1 VAKVPAFLQRNSDPS
16 RKQGTDGANG
26 SPTGPPPPGGSAAG
40 QPAPFLQN
48 RRNQAIGL
56 ALFAALVLLPIF
68 VMTGPSA
75 SGQRELSEVL
85 AALPTAELSGHK
97 ITKATIDDDNR
108 VLVLTM
114 DNDEVLQTSYPN
126 QFGTEL
132 VKQLQVAGIPFTTE
146 PIHKASPL
154 GPIAAMLLPVLLIIA
169 FFVWMSKK
177 GALGAGATG
186 AKAFTATKAEL
197 PEPPSARFADVVG
210 CDEAVEELSEIVSFL
225 HDPTHFDA
233 AGAKMPRGFLLV
245 GPPGTGKTLLAR
257 AVAGEAGVPFYS
269 AAGSD
274 FSEMFVG
281 VGAARV
287 RDLFAKAKKTGGII
301 FLDEIDSVGRA
312 RNGNAPG
319 GGANDEREST
329 LNALLVE
336 MDGFSKENNV
346 IIVAATNRPD
356 ILDPALTRAGR
367 FDRQVTVAPPDRRG
381 RTRLLDLYSQDRS
394 MGPDVDFV
402 ALARRT
408 PGLTGADICNLVNQA
423 ALEAARGKRGV
434 IHSADFDEAL
444 ATVVMGRARKSAIVT
459 DRDREVTAWH
469 EAGHT
474 VAALVL
480 PDANDPV
487 QVTIVPRGPA
497 GGVTWMGGDDDSF
510 MTRTQARAQLVVALG
525 GRAAEELLL
534 HGDFTQGA
542 SGDLQSATG
551 LATQM
556 VTKWGMSNLGLVAM
570 DTDRIVFGGI
580 GDKVHAEID
589 SMLNEALE
597 SARRLLADHRDLFDR
612 VVQELLDEDT
622 VDLDRLREI
631 WDAIAREQAPALEDA
646 TLVA

>member
-1 VAKVPAFLQRNSDPS
+1 MAKIPGPDPS
-16 RKQGTDGANG
+16 RQQNADGPNQ
-26 SPTGPPPPGGSAAG
+26 PGGPAAS
-40 QPAPFLQN
+40 QPPPFLQK
-48 RRNQAIGL
+48 RRNQIL
-56 ALFAALVLLPIF
+56 AAVLVLAFLVVLPLF
-68 VMTGPSA
+68 GMGTAPTDDK
-75 SGQRELSEVL
+75 QLSDVL
-85 AALPTAELSGHK
+85 TALPTGQFEGHK
-97 ITKATIDDDNR
+97 ITKAVLDDDNR
-108 VLVLTM
+108 VLQLTLETG
-114 DNDEVLQTSYPN
+114 DEFATSYPN
-126 QFGTEL
+126 QYGTEL
-132 VKQLQVAGIPFTTE
+132 IKQLQTAAIPFTTE
-146 PIHKASPL
+146 PIAKASPIGAL
-154 GPIAAMLLPVLLIIA
+154 AAMFLPVLMIIG

-177 GALGAGATG
+177 GGAMGMSGATN

-197 PEPPSARFADVVG
+197 PEPPDARFNDVVG

-225 HDPTHFDA
+225 HDPTHFEA

-287 RDLFAKAKKTGGII
+287 RDLFAKAKKTGGIV

-312 RNGNAPG
+312 RNGSAQG

-336 MDGFSKENNV
+336 MDGFAKDANV
-346 IIVAATNRPD
+346 VVVAATNRPD

-381 RTRLLDLYSQDRS
+381 RTRLLDLYAKDRR
-394 MGPDVDFV
+394 MGDDVDFV

-423 ALEAARGKRGV
+423 ALEAARGKRNV
-434 IHSADFDEAL
+434 INNGDFDEAL
-444 ATVVMGRARKSAIVT
+444 ATVMMGRARKSAVVT
-459 DRDREVTAWH
+459 DQDREITAWH

-474 VAALVL
+474 IAALVL

-497 GGVTWMGGDDDSF
+497 GGVTWMGGDDNSF
-510 MTRTQARAQLVVALG
+510 MTRSQARAQLVVSLG

-534 HGDFTQGA
+534 NGDFTQGA
-542 SGDLQSATG
+542 SGDLQQATG

-556 VTKWGMSNLGLVAM
+556 VTQWGMSNMGLVAM
-570 DTDRIVFGGI
+570 DRDRIMFGGI

-589 SMLNEALE
+589 AMLNEALE
-597 SARRLLADHRDLFDR
+597 GARTLLSEHRELFDAI
-612 VVQELLDEDT
+612 VKELLDEDT
-622 VDLDRLREI
+622 IDVERLKAI
-631 WDAIAREQAPALEDA
+631 WAEVEEPS
-646 TLVA
+646 LVA

>member
-1 VAKVPAFLQRNSDPS
+1 VAKIPGQKRDNSDPS
-16 RKQGTDGANG
+16 RKQSGDGANQ
-26 SPTGPPPPGGSAAG
+26 PGGPAAN
-40 QPAPFLQN
+40 QPPPFLQK
-48 RRNQAIGL
+48 RRNQII
-56 ALFAALVLLPIF
+56 AAVVLLAVLLILPLF
-68 VMTGPSA
+68 GMGNKAADDKP
-75 SGQRELSEVL
+75 LSDVL
-85 AALPTAELSGHK
+85 TALPTGQIDGHK
-97 ITKATIDDDNR
+97 IIKADIDDDNR
-108 VLVLTM
+108 VLQITL
-114 DNDEVLQTSYPN
+114 DSGDEFQTAYPKE
-126 QFGTEL
+126 FGTEL
-132 VKQLQVAGIPFTTE
+132 VKQLQAAAIPFTTE
-146 PIHKASPL
+146 PMQKASPL
-154 GPIAAMLLPVLLIIA
+154 GALVMLLPILMMIGFL
-169 FFVWMSKK
+169 VWMSKK
-177 GALGAGATG
+177 GAMGMSGATN

-197 PEPPSARFADVVG
+197 PEPPDARFHDVVG
-210 CDEAVEELSEIVSFL
+210 CDEALEELSEIVSFL
-225 HDPTHFDA
+225 HDPTHFEA

-287 RDLFAKAKKTGGII
+287 RDLFAKAKKTGGIV

-312 RNGNAPG
+312 RNGAAQG

-336 MDGFSKENNV
+336 MDGFAKESNV
-346 IIVAATNRPD
+346 VVVAATNRPD

-381 RTRLLDLYSQDRS
+381 RTRLLDLYAKDRT

-423 ALEAARGKRGV
+423 ALEAARAKRGV
-434 IHSADFDEAL
+434 INNGDFDEAL
-444 ATVVMGRARKSAIVT
+444 ATVMMGRARKSAVVT
-459 DRDREVTAWH
+459 DQDREITAWH

-474 VAALVL
+474 IAALVL

-497 GGVTWMGGDDDSF
+497 GGVTWMGGDDNSF
-510 MTRTQARAQLVVALG
+510 MTRSHALAQLVVALG

-534 HGDFTQGA
+534 DGDFTQGA
-542 SGDLQSATG
+542 SGDLQQATS

-556 VTKWGMSNLGLVAM
+556 VTQWGMSNMGLVAM
-570 DTDRIVFGGI
+570 DRDRIIFGGI

-589 SMLNEALE
+589 AMLSEALE
-597 SARRLLADHRDLFDR
+597 GARTLLGEHRELFDAI
-612 VVQELLDEDT
+612 VKELLDEDT
-622 VDLDRLREI
+622 IDVERLKAI
-631 WDAIAREQAPALEDA
+631 WEEVEQPS
-646 TLVA
+646 LVA

>member
-1 VAKVPAFLQRNSDPS
+1 MAKIPSVFHRSSDPI
-16 RKQGTDGANG
+16 RKQTGDGANG
-26 SPTGPPPPGGSAAG
+26 SPTGPNQPGGSAAG

-48 RRNQAIGL
+48 RRNQVVAGL
-56 ALFAALVLLPIF
+56 LLLAVLLILPIF
-68 VMTGPSA
+68 GMGQSA
-75 SGQRELSEVL
+75 TNERELSEVL
-85 AALPTAELSGHK
+85 TALPSGQLAGQH

-108 VLVLTM
+108 VLQLTLDNGDVL
-114 DNDEVLQTSYPN
+114 ETSYPN
-126 QFGTEL
+126 QFGSEL
-132 VKQLQVAGIPFTTE
+132 VKDLQAASIPFSTE
-146 PIHKASPL
+146 PIHKASPI
-154 GPIAAMLLPVLLIIA
+154 GPILGMLLPVVMIIA

-177 GALGAGATG
+177 GALGGTG
-186 AKAFTATKAEL
+186 NAKAFTATKAEL
-197 PEPPSARFADVVG
+197 PEPPAARFTDVVG

-233 AGAKMPRGFLLV
+233 AGARMPRGFLLV

-287 RDLFAKAKKTGGII
+287 RDLFAKAKKTGGIV

-336 MDGFSKENNV
+336 MDGFAKESNV
-346 IIVAATNRPD
+346 VVVAATNRPD

-367 FDRQVTVAPPDRRG
+367 FDRQVTVAVPDRRG
-381 RTRLLDLYSQDRS
+381 RTRLLDLYAKDRS

-434 IHSADFDEAL
+434 IHAADFDEAL
-444 ATVVMGRARKSAIVT
+444 ATVMMGRARKSAIVT

-497 GGVTWMGGDDDSF
+497 GGVTWMGGDDNSF
-510 MTRTQARAQLVVALG
+510 MTRSQARAQLVVALG

-534 HGDFTQGA
+534 DGDFTQGA
-542 SGDLQSATG
+542 SGDLQSATD
-551 LATQM
+551 LSVRM
-556 VTKWGMSNLGLVAM
+556 VTQWGMSSMGLVAL
-570 DTDRIVFGGI
+570 DADRLPFGGVA
-580 GDKVHAEID
+580 DKIHAEVD
-589 SMLNEALE
+589 GMLNEALE
-597 SARRLLADHRDLFDR
+597 SARTLLADHRPLFDA
-612 VVQELLDEDT
+612 VVRELLDEET
-622 VDLDRLREI
+622 VDLDRLNALWTEI
-631 WDAIAREQAPALEDA
+631 QQPS
-646 TLVA
+646 LVA

>member
-1 VAKVPAFLQRNSDPS
+1 VAKIPGPDPS
-16 RKQGTDGANG
+16 RKNSGDANG
-26 SPTGPPPPGGSAAG
+26 NGAPSGMNHPP
-40 QPAPFLQN
+40 QFLQN
-48 RRNQAIGL
+48 RRNQVLAAIL
-56 ALFAALVLLPIF
+56 LFAALMVVP
-68 VMTGPSA
+68 MMGMGSA
-75 SGQRELSEVL
+75 PMNEKKLSEVL
-85 AALPTAELSGHK
+85 TALPTGQFADSK

-108 VLVLTM
+108 VLLLTLE
-114 DNDEVLQTSYPN
+114 NGDEYKTSYPT
-126 QFGTEL
+126 QFGSEL
-132 VKQLQVAGIPFTTE
+132 VRELQTANVPFTTE
-146 PIHKASPL
+146 PIRKASPV
-154 GPIAAMLLPVLLIIA
+154 GAIAAMLLPVLLIIG

-177 GALGAGATG
+177 GAMGMQGTSN

-197 PEPPSARFADVVG
+197 PEPPDARFTDVVG

-225 HDPTHFDA
+225 HDPTHFEA
-233 AGAKMPRGFLLV
+233 AGANMPRGFLLV

-287 RDLFAKAKKTGGII
+287 RDLFSKAKKTGGIV

-312 RNGNAPG
+312 RNGSAPGG

-336 MDGFSKENNV
+336 MDGFAKESNV
-346 IIVAATNRPD
+346 VIVAATNRPD

-381 RTRLLDLYSQDRS
+381 RTRLLDLYAKDRT

-434 IHSADFDEAL
+434 INNGDFDEAL
-444 ATVVMGRARKSAIVT
+444 ATVMMGRARKSAVVT

-497 GGVTWMGGDDDSF
+497 GGVTWMGGDDNSF
-510 MTRTQARAQLVVALG
+510 MTRSQARAQLVVALG

-534 HGDFTQGA
+534 DGDFTQGA

-570 DTDRIVFGGI
+570 DPDRIVFGGI

-589 SMLNEALE
+589 SMLNEALA
-597 SARRLLADHRDLFDR
+597 SARTLLDEYRPLFDA
-612 VVQELLDEDT
+612 VVKELLDEDT
-622 VDLDRLREI
+622 IDVDRLKAI
-631 WDAIAREQAPALEDA
+631 WTSVQAPELEDA
-646 TLVA
+646 ELVA

>member
-1 VAKVPAFLQRNSDPS
+1 VAKIPSVFHRSSDPI
-16 RKQGTDGANG
+16 RKQTGDGANG
-26 SPTGPPPPGGSAAG
+26 SPTGPNQPGGSAAG

-48 RRNQAIGL
+48 RRNQVVAGL
-56 ALFAALVLLPIF
+56 LLLAVLLILPIF
-68 VMTGPSA
+68 GMGQSA
-75 SGQRELSEVL
+75 PNERELSEVL
-85 AALPTAELSGHK
+85 TALPSGQLAGQH

-108 VLVLTM
+108 VLQLTLDNGDVL
-114 DNDEVLQTSYPN
+114 ETSYPN
-126 QFGTEL
+126 QFGSEL
-132 VKQLQVAGIPFTTE
+132 VKDLQAASIPFSTE
-146 PIHKASPL
+146 PIHKASPI
-154 GPIAAMLLPVLLIIA
+154 GPILGMLLPVVMIIA

-177 GALGAGATG
+177 GALGGTG
-186 AKAFTATKAEL
+186 NAKAFTATKAEL
-197 PEPPSARFADVVG
+197 PEPPAARFTDVVG

-233 AGAKMPRGFLLV
+233 AGAHMPRGFLLV

-287 RDLFAKAKKTGGII
+287 RDLFAKAKKTGGIV

-336 MDGFSKENNV
+336 MDGFAKESNV
-346 IIVAATNRPD
+346 VVVAATNRPD

-367 FDRQVTVAPPDRRG
+367 FDRQVTVAVPDRRG
-381 RTRLLDLYSQDRS
+381 RTRLLDLYAKDRS

-434 IHSADFDEAL
+434 IHAADFDEAL
-444 ATVVMGRARKSAIVT
+444 ATVMMGRARKSAIVT

-497 GGVTWMGGDDDSF
+497 GGVTWMGGDDNSF
-510 MTRTQARAQLVVALG
+510 MTRSQARAQLVVALG

-534 HGDFTQGA
+534 DGDFTQGA
-542 SGDLQSATG
+542 SGDLQSATD
-551 LATQM
+551 LSVRM
-556 VTKWGMSNLGLVAM
+556 VTQWGMSSMGLVAL
-570 DTDRIVFGGI
+570 DADRLPFGGVA
-580 GDKVHAEID
+580 DKIHAEVD
-589 SMLNEALE
+589 GMLNAALE
-597 SARRLLADHRDLFDR
+597 SARTLLADHRPLFDA
-612 VVQELLDEDT
+612 VVRELLDEET
-622 VDLDRLREI
+622 VDLDRLNALWTEI
-631 WDAIAREQAPALEDA
+631 QQPS
-646 TLVA
+646 LVA

>member
-1 VAKVPAFLQRNSDPS
+1 MAKIPGQNSQPS
-16 RKQGTDGANG
+16 DQ
-26 SPTGPPPPGGSAAG
+26 PGGSAAG
-40 QPAPFLQN
+40 QPAPFLRN
-48 RRNQAIGL
+48 RRNQI
-56 ALFAALVLLPIF
+56 AAGIVLLGVLIILPLF
-68 VMTGPSA
+68 GMGSA
-75 SGQRELSEVL
+75 ATDEKQLSEVL
-85 AALPTAELSGHK
+85 AALPTAELAGHK
-97 ITKATIDDDNR
+97 INKATIDDDNR
-108 VLVLTM
+108 VLLLTL
-114 DNDEVLQTSYPN
+114 DNGDQLHTSYPN

-132 VKQLQVAGIPFTTE
+132 VKALQAAAIPFTTE
-146 PIHKASPL
+146 PIRKASPV
-154 GPIAAMLLPVLLIIA
+154 GAMAAMLLPVLLIIG

-177 GALGAGATG
+177 GAMGMGGTSN

-197 PEPPSARFADVVG
+197 PEPPSARFTDVVG

-225 HDPTHFDA
+225 HDATHFDA

-287 RDLFAKAKKTGGII
+287 RDLFAKAKKTGGIV

-312 RNGNAPG
+312 RNGSAPG

-336 MDGFSKENNV
+336 MDGFSKETNV
-346 IIVAATNRPD
+346 VIVAATNRPD

-367 FDRQVTVAPPDRRG
+367 FDRQVIVAPPDRRG
-381 RTRLLDLYSQDRS
+381 RTRLLDLYAQDRT

-434 IHSADFDEAL
+434 IHSSDFDEAL
-444 ATVVMGRARKSAIVT
+444 ATVMMGRARKSAVVT
-459 DRDREVTAWH
+459 DQDREITAWH

-497 GGVTWMGGDDDSF
+497 GGVTWMGGDDNSF
-510 MTRTQARAQLVVALG
+510 MTRSRARAQLIVALG
-525 GRAAEELLL
+525 GRAAEEILLD
-534 HGDFTQGA
+534 GDFTQGA

-556 VTKWGMSNLGLVAM
+556 VTKWGMSSMGLVAM
-570 DTDRIVFGGI
+570 DTDRIMFGGM
-580 GDKVHAEID
+580 GDKVLAEVD
-589 SMLNEALE
+589 GMLQEALAG
-597 SARRLLADHRDLFDR
+597 ARNLLAEHRDLFDA
-612 VVQELLDEDT
+612 VVRELLDEDT
-622 VDLDRLREI
+622 VDIDRLKSI
-631 WDAIAREQAPALEDA
+631 WAEVEGAS
-646 TLVA
+646 LVA